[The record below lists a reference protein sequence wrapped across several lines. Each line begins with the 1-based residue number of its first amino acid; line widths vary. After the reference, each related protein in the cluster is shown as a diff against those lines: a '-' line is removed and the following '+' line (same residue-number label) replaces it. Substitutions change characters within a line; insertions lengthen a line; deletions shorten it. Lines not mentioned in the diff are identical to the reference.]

1 MTGPVQSICNSQF
14 PIVCLGGSAGSLEPC
29 REILRH
35 IPNDS
40 GMAFVI
46 VSHRALAN
54 PEMLGHLLSRVAR
67 IPVIE
72 IADAMPLAPACI
84 FVKPA
89 RTDLTTDG
97 LLLRMQSSSPR
108 RGWPVDITHF
118 LCSLAEMCSSRV
130 VAVILSGMGSDGS
143 SALRAV
149 KAGGGTVFAQ
159 SDALYG
165 DMPQSAIG
173 TGYVDFTL
181 SATKIGQRLAETLPQ
196 SPAARHQ

>member
-1 MTGPVQSICNSQF
+1 MQPISDCRF
-14 PIVCLGGSAGSLEPC
+14 PIVCLGGSAGSLEPY

-46 VSHRALAN
+46 VSHRAPDN
-54 PEMLGHLLSRVAR
+54 PEMLGNLLSRAAQ

-72 IADAMPLAPACI
+72 ITDAVPLAPACV

-97 LLLRMQSSSPR
+97 LLLRMQTSSPR
-108 RGWPVDITHF
+108 RGWPVDISRF
-118 LCSLAEMCSSRV
+118 LLSLARVCSSRV
-130 VAVILSGMGSDGS
+130 VAVILSGMGYDGS

-149 KAGGGTVFAQ
+149 KVAGGTVFAQ

-165 DMPQSAIG
+165 DMPQCAID

-181 SATKIGQRLAETLPQ
+181 SATKIGQRLAEMRPK
-196 SPAARHQ
+196 SPPARGQ